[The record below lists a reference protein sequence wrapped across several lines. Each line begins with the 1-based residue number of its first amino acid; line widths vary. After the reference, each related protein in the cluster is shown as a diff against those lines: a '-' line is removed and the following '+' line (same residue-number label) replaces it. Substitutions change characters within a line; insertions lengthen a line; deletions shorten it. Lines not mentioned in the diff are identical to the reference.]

1 MSLVFL
7 VSAVVAAAPLPPGV
21 ASASRTISAEAIRG
35 PMTLLASDEFEGRGP
50 ATRGDAL
57 TQRYLASEFEALGLV
72 PFAPGG
78 TWVQPVEM
86 VGVTARADRL
96 VASAGKQVVTLKP
109 SDDFMAVSGH
119 FEPTS
124 RLDRAELVFVGYGI
138 VAPEFG
144 WDDFKGADLRGKV
157 LLVMNNDPEDD
168 PALFGGRARLWYGRW
183 DYKYEQARRLGAAGC
198 LVIHT
203 TPSAG
208 YPWPVVQT
216 SWAGEQFELPGDDGP
231 RLQVKGWTT
240 EDASRRL
247 VGLAGKDLDVL
258 RAAATRRDF
267 QPVPLGVSVS
277 LTLKNQVQKKTTGNV
292 LGLLKGSDPALAE
305 EVVVFTAHHDHL
317 GVKADAKPG
326 EDAIYNGAVD
336 NAGGVATLL
345 AIAKAFTALPRAP
358 RRSILFVALAA
369 EEQGLLGSRYLMEHP
384 PVPASYMAADINIDG
399 LNIWG
404 RTRDVSVI
412 GLGKSN
418 LDQLIIEL
426 ARGQGRTVKP
436 DALSDRGFFYRS
448 DQLNFA
454 KAGVPSAYF
463 SSGHDFIG
471 RPEGWGREQ
480 SETWERTHYHRPSDE
495 VSDTWDLSGAVEDA
509 RLYFQLG
516 ATVANQPRLPTW
528 KPGDEFEAT
537 RLRSLQARG
546 AASGR

>member
-1 MSLVFL
+1 MSLVL
-7 VSAVVAAAPLPPGV
+7 LLSAVVAAAPLPPGV
-21 ASASRTISAEAIRG
+21 ASASKSITAESIRG
-35 PMTLLASDEFEGRGP
+35 PMTLLASDELEGRGP
-50 ATRGDAL
+50 ATRGDSL
-57 TQRYLASEFEALGLV
+57 TQRYLATEFESLGLT

-78 TWVQPVEM
+78 GWVQPVEM
-86 VGVTARADRL
+86 VGVTARSDRL
-96 VASAGKQVVTLKP
+96 VAAAGKQSVTLKP

-124 RLDRAELVFVGYGI
+124 RLDRAELVFVGFGI

-144 WDDFKGADLRGKV
+144 WDDFKGADLKGKV
-157 LLVMNNDPEDD
+157 LLVMNNDPEGD

-183 DYKYEQARRLGAAGC
+183 DYKYEQARRVGAAGC

-208 YPWPVVQT
+208 YPWEVVQT

-231 RLQVKGWTT
+231 RLQVKGWAT

-247 VGLAGKDLDVL
+247 AALGGKDLDAL

-277 LTLKNQVQKKTTGNV
+277 LTLKNRVQKKATGNV
-292 LGLLKGSDPALAE
+292 LGLLRGSDPALADE
-305 EVVVFTAHHDHL
+305 LVVFTAHHDHL

-345 AIAKAFTALPRAP
+345 AIAKAFTLLPKAP
-358 RRSILFVALAA
+358 RRSILFVAIAA

-418 LDQLIIEL
+418 LDPLIIEL
-426 ARGQGRTVKP
+426 AREQGRTVKP

-454 KAGVPSAYF
+454 KAGVPAAYF

-480 SETWERTHYHRPSDE
+480 SELWERTHYHRPSDE
-495 VSDTWDLSGAVEDA
+495 VSAAWDLSGAVEDA
-509 RLYFQLG
+509 RLYFLLG
-516 ATVANQPRLPTW
+516 AAVASAPRMPTW
-528 KPGDEFEAT
+528 NKGDEFEAT

>member
-1 MSLVFL
+1 MSLVL
-7 VSAVVAAAPLPPGV
+7 LLSAVVAAAPLPPGV
-21 ASASRTISAEAIRG
+21 ASASKSITAESIRG
-35 PMTLLASDEFEGRGP
+35 PMKLLASDELEGRGP

-57 TQRYLASEFEALGLV
+57 TQRYLAAEFESLGLA

-78 TWVQPVEM
+78 GWVQPVEM
-86 VGVTARADRL
+86 VGVTARTDRL
-96 VASAGKQVVTLKP
+96 VAAAGKQSVTLKP

-124 RLDRAELVFVGYGI
+124 RLDKAELVFVGFGI

-144 WDDFKGADLRGKV
+144 WDDFKGADLKGKV
-157 LLVMNNDPEDD
+157 LLVMNNDPEGD

-183 DYKYEQARRLGAAGC
+183 DYKYEQARRVGAAGC

-208 YPWPVVQT
+208 YPWEVVQT

-231 RLQVKGWTT
+231 RLQVKGWAT

-247 VGLAGKDLDVL
+247 AALGGKDLDAL

-277 LTLKNQVQKKTTGNV
+277 LTLRNRVQKKTTGNV
-292 LGLLKGSDPALAE
+292 LGLLRGSDPALADE
-305 EVVVFTAHHDHL
+305 LVVFTAHHDHL

-345 AIAKAFTALPRAP
+345 AIAKAFTLLPKAP
-358 RRSILFVALAA
+358 RRSILFVAIAA

-418 LDQLIIEL
+418 LDPLIIEL
-426 ARGQGRTVKP
+426 AREQGRTVKP

-454 KAGVPSAYF
+454 KAGVPAAYF

-480 SETWERTHYHRPSDE
+480 SELWERTHYHRPSDE
-495 VSDTWDLSGAVEDA
+495 VSDAWDLSGAVEDA
-509 RLYFQLG
+509 RLYFLLG
-516 ATVANQPRLPTW
+516 AAVANAPRMPTW
-528 KPGDEFEAT
+528 NKADEFEAT

>member
-1 MSLVFL
+1 MSLAL
-7 VSAVVAAAPLPPGV
+7 LLSAVVAAAPLPPGV
-21 ASASRTISAEAIRG
+21 ASASKSITSESIRG
-35 PMTLLASDEFEGRGP
+35 PMTLLASDELEGRGP

-57 TQRYLASEFEALGLV
+57 TQRYLATELESLGLA

-78 TWVQPVEM
+78 AWVQPVEM
-86 VGVTARADRL
+86 VGVTARVDRL
-96 VASAGKQVVTLKP
+96 VATAGKQSVTLKP

-119 FEPTS
+119 FEPSS
-124 RLDRAELVFVGYGI
+124 RLDKAELVFVGYGI

-144 WDDFKGADLRGKV
+144 WDDFKGADLKGKV

-208 YPWPVVQT
+208 YPWAVVQT

-231 RLQVKGWTT
+231 RLQVKGWAT

-247 VGLAGKDLDVL
+247 AALGGKDLDAL

-277 LTLKNQVQKKTTGNV
+277 LTLKNRVQKKTTGNV
-292 LGLLKGSDPALAE
+292 LGLLRGSDPALAD

-317 GVKADAKPG
+317 GIKADAKPG

-345 AIAKAFTALPRAP
+345 AIAKAFTLLPKAP

-412 GLGKSN
+412 GLGKSS
-418 LDQLIIEL
+418 LDQQIIEL

-454 KAGVPSAYF
+454 KAGVPAAYF

-480 SETWERTHYHRPSDE
+480 SELWERTHYHRPSDE
-495 VSDTWDLSGAVEDA
+495 VSDAWDLSGAVEDA

-516 ATVANQPRLPTW
+516 AAVANAPRMPTW
-528 KPGDEFEAT
+528 NKGDEFEAT
-537 RLRSLQARG
+537 RLQSLQARG